1 MKIKE
6 VIQYLEQIAP
16 PVYQEGYDNAGLIVG
31 DADAEITGALT
42 CLDSTEA
49 VIEEAAEKDCNLVIA
64 HHPIIFKGLKKITGK
79 HYVERVV
86 MKAIRY
92 GIAIYAI
99 HTNLDNVYHRGVNA
113 KIAERLGLVNTRL
126 LSPKPA
132 IKKLSSLVPAL
143 HQQQVEKALIQ
154 AGAEQVAFTHQTTYS
169 TLTVHSGNGFEA
181 EYLKMEALFAS
192 ANRGA
197 VISALHRSQP
207 DQQVHYDI
215 TAVENLSDTVG
226 SGMIGSLPEGMD
238 EKAFLQMLKTRMN
251 TACIRHT
258 RLLGKPVERVALCG
272 GAGGFLLSRA
282 IAQQADVFIT
292 GDYKYHE
299 FFDADNRIVIADIGH
314 YESEQYTI
322 ELLYEL
328 ISNKF
333 SNFAAYCTKVN
344 TNPVQY
350 LC

>member
-6 VIQYLEQIAP
+6 VIKYLEQIAP

-31 DADAEITGALT
+31 DAEAEVKGVLI

-49 VIEEAAEKDCNLVIA
+49 VIGEAVEKGCNLVIA
-64 HHPIIFKGLKKITGK
+64 HHPIIFKGLKKITGR

-86 MKAIRY
+86 IEAIRH
-92 GIAIYAI
+92 GVAICAI

-132 IKKLSSLVPAL
+132 LKKLSSLVPAL
-143 HQQQVEKALIQ
+143 HQQQVEKALIK

-181 EYLKMEALFAS
+181 EYLKMEALFA
-192 ANRGA
+192 AAHRREIVN
-197 VISALHRSQP
+197 ALQRSQP

-215 TAVENLSDTVG
+215 TSVENLSDTVG
-226 SGMIGSLPEGMD
+226 AGMFGTLAQPMNER
-238 EKAFLQMLKTRMN
+238 EFLLTVKKRMN
-251 TACIRHT
+251 AACIRHT
-258 RLLGKPVERVALCG
+258 PLLGQPVEKVAVCG
-272 GAGGFLLSRA
+272 GAGGLLLSHA
-282 IAQQADVFIT
+282 IAMQADVFIT
-292 GDYKYHE
+292 ADYKYHE
-299 FFDADNRIVIADIGH
+299 FFDADGRIVIADVGH
-314 YESEQYTI
+314 YESEQFTI

-328 ISNKF
+328 VSNKF

-344 TNPVQY
+344 TNPVHY